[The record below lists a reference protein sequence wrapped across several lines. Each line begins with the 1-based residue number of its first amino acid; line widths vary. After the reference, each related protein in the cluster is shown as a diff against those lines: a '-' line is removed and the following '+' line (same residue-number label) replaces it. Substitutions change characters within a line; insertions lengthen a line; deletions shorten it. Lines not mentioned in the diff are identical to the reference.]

1 MALQSISANDAKRLI
16 ERGPLVVD
24 IREPDEYAR
33 EHIPHAISR
42 PVSGLTQGTL
52 DIDKASQII
61 FHCKSGGRTRSNAA
75 RLASAASCE
84 AFMLEGGLDA
94 WKRAGLPVE
103 VDPYA
108 TAGSH
113 ASGPD
118 CCWKLG
124 LARNRPGRSAVTLVL
139 CPVGIRRRRLDLR
152 RRNRILRPRAIVA
165 GNALE
170 SPHEHVSRE
179 TPWFN

>member
-16 ERGPLVVD
+16 ERGALVVD

-33 EHIPHAISR
+33 EHIPNAISR

-103 VDPYA
+103 VDRTQPLEVMRQVQIA
-108 TAGSH
+108 AGSLVLLGIVLG
-113 ASGPD
+113 ALLSPWFYALSGFVGGGLIFAGATGF
-118 CCWKLG
+118 CG
-124 LARNRPGRSAVTLVL
+124 LARLLQVMPWNRRMSM
-139 CPVGIRRRRLDLR
+139 
-152 RRNRILRPRAIVA
+152 
-165 GNALE
+165 
-170 SPHEHVSRE
+170 
-179 TPWFN
+179 

>member
-16 ERGPLVVD
+16 ERGALVVD

-33 EHIPHAISR
+33 EHIPNAISR

-52 DIDKASQII
+52 DIDQASQII

-103 VDPYA
+103 VDRTQPLEVMRQVQIA
-108 TAGSH
+108 AGSLVLLGIVLG
-113 ASGPD
+113 ALLSPWFYALSGFVGGGLIFAGATGF
-118 CCWKLG
+118 CG
-124 LARNRPGRSAVTLVL
+124 LARLLQVMPWNRRMSM
-139 CPVGIRRRRLDLR
+139 
-152 RRNRILRPRAIVA
+152 
-165 GNALE
+165 
-170 SPHEHVSRE
+170 
-179 TPWFN
+179 

>member
-16 ERGPLVVD
+16 ERGALVVD

-52 DIDKASQII
+52 DIDQASQII

-103 VDPYA
+103 VDRTQPLEVMRQVQIA
-108 TAGSH
+108 AGSLVLLGIVLG
-113 ASGPD
+113 ALLSPWFYALSGFVGGGLIFAGATGF
-118 CCWKLG
+118 CG
-124 LARNRPGRSAVTLVL
+124 LARLLQVMPWNRRMSM
-139 CPVGIRRRRLDLR
+139 
-152 RRNRILRPRAIVA
+152 
-165 GNALE
+165 
-170 SPHEHVSRE
+170 
-179 TPWFN
+179 

>member
-16 ERGPLVVD
+16 ERGALVVD

-103 VDPYA
+103 VDRTQPLEVMRQVQIA
-108 TAGSH
+108 AGSLVLLGIVLG
-113 ASGPD
+113 ALLSPWFYALSGFVGGGLIFAGATGF
-118 CCWKLG
+118 CG
-124 LARNRPGRSAVTLVL
+124 LARLLQVMPWNRRMSM
-139 CPVGIRRRRLDLR
+139 
-152 RRNRILRPRAIVA
+152 
-165 GNALE
+165 
-170 SPHEHVSRE
+170 
-179 TPWFN
+179 